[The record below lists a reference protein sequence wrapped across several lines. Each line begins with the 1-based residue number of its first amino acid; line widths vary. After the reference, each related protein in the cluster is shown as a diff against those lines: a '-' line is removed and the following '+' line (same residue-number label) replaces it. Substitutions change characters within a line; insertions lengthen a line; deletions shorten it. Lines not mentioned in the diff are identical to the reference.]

1 VTTTDLL
8 IDAVS
13 QWTPARFDTS
23 PGSASSRPRMSAK
36 PIAARGVHPL
46 IAAGYQVRLAANAA
60 EVSATQQL
68 RREIFADCGT
78 GTDDPRG
85 NAWASQR
92 IEQYFDD
99 RSDHLIIWHQGP
111 TGEPEVAAAARLL
124 PPHANDASPRGAGLA
139 ADQHFGVRP
148 LERLLNSTVEVGRVC
163 VHPDHRA
170 GSAAALL
177 VAGIARYQHL
187 TGYRYLLGCVSL
199 DVRDGGRS
207 AAAVWDLALA
217 GHLAPAHRRCRPRD
231 PIAIGGLARAEY
243 PVIPPLLRSCLRL
256 GAQVCGP
263 PGFNE
268 AAGTADFLLL
278 LDQQD
283 PVRRLSRR

>member
-1 VTTTDLL
+1 MS
-8 IDAVS
+8 S
-13 QWTPARFDTS
+13 QPV
-23 PGSASSRPRMSAK
+23 
-36 PIAARGVHPL
+36 AAGGGHPL
-46 IAAGYQVRLAANAA
+46 GAAGYQVRLAANAA
-60 EVSATQQL
+60 EMSATQQL
-68 RREIFADCGT
+68 RREIFADCAT
-78 GTDDPRG
+78 GNDERRG
-85 NAWASQR
+85 SAWASQR

-99 RSDHLIIWHQGP
+99 RSDHLIVWHQGRI
-111 TGEPEVAAAARLL
+111 GEPEVAAAARLL

-177 VAGIARYQHL
+177 LAGIARYQYL

-199 DVRDGGRS
+199 DVRDGGRA

-217 GHLAPAHRRCRPRD
+217 SHLAPAHRRCRPRD
-231 PIAIGGLARAEY
+231 PMAIGGLARAEH
-243 PVIPPLLRSCLRL
+243 PTIPPLLRSCLGL
-256 GAQVCGP
+256 GAKVCGP

-278 LDQQD
+278 MDRQD
-283 PVRRLSRR
+283 PVRRPS